1 MKLNSNQK
9 EIQQYLREKYKKD
22 SIKWP
27 SHIKVEID
35 KENEKIKTVKM
46 TLTKEAIGLATK
58 SKDNKNMQDNDACF
72 EGWAVALKAAGIE
85 KINLNVN
92 GISSS
97 TDFKT
102 GKGHYGRFLYRA
114 LRFSEQYEWF
124 HLCGNKENPK
134 TLKGAVKAFDN
145 FLTNKNL
152 YNNVPD
158 NIAGKNGKIE
168 CYIEALMASNDGKN
182 AFLSSLEKAK
192 PEGKRSGITPDQQV
206 NRQLPVG
213 LFLDEVTDDNQIFT
227 GGASAIDLWTLKDNV
242 LQVIELKADNPMVG
256 IITEI
261 FFYSNYMYDLMNK
274 KEDKDVFSL
283 TRPKNKQGDGKNRG
297 YDVICEK
304 AAKNK
309 SEGKITKIEGFM
321 LANDYHP
328 LITNEVVDV
337 LKNGNKSTGIE
348 YFKAEYDF
356 DVTIKKNKR
365 TR

>member
-158 NIAGKNGKIE
+158 NIAGKN
-168 CYIEALMASNDGKN
+168 
-182 AFLSSLEKAK
+182 
-192 PEGKRSGITPDQQV
+192 
-206 NRQLPVG
+206 
-213 LFLDEVTDDNQIFT
+213 
-227 GGASAIDLWTLKDNV
+227 
-242 LQVIELKADNPMVG
+242 
-256 IITEI
+256 
-261 FFYSNYMYDLMNK
+261 
-274 KEDKDVFSL
+274 
-283 TRPKNKQGDGKNRG
+283 
-297 YDVICEK
+297 
-304 AAKNK
+304 
-309 SEGKITKIEGFM
+309 
-321 LANDYHP
+321 
-328 LITNEVVDV
+328 
-337 LKNGNKSTGIE
+337 
-348 YFKAEYDF
+348 
-356 DVTIKKNKR
+356 
-365 TR
+365 